1 MASGTNDLHGDAF
14 EILRNQLFDSSGFF
28 PRHLS
33 PDGNPTP
40 PIDQQNNY
48 GFTLGGPFII
58 PKLYNGKNRTF
69 FHYSA
74 DWFKQ
79 NQAQNAIGTVPTAAM
94 KTGDFSSFVDSSG
107 TMIPIYDPQ
116 TGNPF
121 PGNVIPQSRFS
132 ALASSV
138 LPSIPDPDRTGVNFG
153 LQSNKAPAISSVD
166 IHRASYRALQ
176 QPAAKRLEQRA
187 IRHRLL
193 PQLRPHPHLK
203 SRSDRGRELDRLH
216 YRPGQRQE
224 GRQLRSRRGQHDVS
238 TG

>member
-1 MASGTNDLHGDAF
+1 MASGTNDFHGDAF

-153 LQSNKAPAISSVD
+153 LQSNKSPAISSV
-166 IHRASYRALQ
+166 
-176 QPAAKRLEQRA
+176 A
-187 IRHRLL
+187 INQFLWAYTIDHNI
-193 PQLRPHPHLK
+193 
-203 SRSDRGRELDRLH
+203 SDRQNIHFSQWRDRVTDATFTSAPIVRFSNPLPM
-216 YRPGQRQE
+216 R
-224 GRQLRSRRGQHDVS
+224 
-238 TG
+238 